1 MRGMPLQSLLD
12 DHVISPLKY
21 YLFRSN
27 GGAVD
32 TTIDQLLAMT
42 ADIET
47 TQDTTKEHETPPP
60 SYQNNL
66 PSYNQAV
73 K

>member
-1 MRGMPLQSLLD
+1 M
-12 DHVISPLKY
+12 
-21 YLFRSN
+21 LFYRSN

-47 TQDTTKEHETPPP
+47 TEGTKEQETPPP
-60 SYQNNL
+60 SYQNNP